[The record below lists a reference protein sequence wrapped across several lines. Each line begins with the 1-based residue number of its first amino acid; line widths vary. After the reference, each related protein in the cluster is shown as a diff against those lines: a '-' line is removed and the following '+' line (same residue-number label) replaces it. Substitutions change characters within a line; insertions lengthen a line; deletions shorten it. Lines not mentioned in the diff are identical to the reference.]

1 MAAYPLTF
9 AEQLA
14 EREMRVKEIHALVA
28 VIECRSDGVNQT
40 ITLSRNT
47 ALSLIEKVVSIA
59 EEIKS

>member
-14 EREMRVKEIHALVA
+14 EREMRVKEIHAIVA
-28 VIECRSDGVNQT
+28 VIQCRSESMSAPTVV
-40 ITLSRNT
+40 RNT

>member
-14 EREMRVKEIHALVA
+14 ERDMRVKEIHALVA
-28 VIECRSDGVNQT
+28 VIGVQSDAADET

-47 ALSLIEKVVSIA
+47 ALALIGKVVSIA
-59 EEIKS
+59 EEIES